1 MARTAAQQ
9 RRLHQRCRRW
19 AATTAAGVVSLVVLQ
34 GMAEAAPG
42 TAVWAARLRVEDL
55 RVAIE
60 PDPAQRVMLNLRFAT
75 ERATELQYMAS
86 RGTLGDAP
94 MVTANLKEHLAE
106 AQTGLARVSDR
117 SGHATPVPTQGVE
130 AVENQVKMLSQL
142 VTTNCATTAS
152 GDCSGLQSALTTSAT
167 MLTAL
172 APPAMSGPT
181 TLTTAAPPPAAAPPS
196 VPAPAG
202 AVPPAVTSGPPSVGA
217 GAPLPP
223 APVPTSGAH
232 PAPVPAG
239 GQASASSPAV
249 PTVTS
254 TGPAAPGTSPPPSV
268 PTLGSQPASTTTPAP
283 SPSPSTSPSPSPTR
297 SPSTSPSVSSGTGA
311 AGAAAES
318 PRQQWRRRSGDATPQ
333 AR

>member
-86 RGTLGDAP
+86 HGTLGDAP
-94 MVTANLKEHLAE
+94 MVTANLKEHLAK
-106 AQTGLARVSDR
+106 AQTGLAGVSDR

-172 APPAMSGPT
+172 APPATSGPT

-202 AVPPAVTSGPPSVGA
+202 AVPPAVTPGPPSVGA

-232 PAPVPAG
+232 PAPVPAD
-239 GQASASSPAV
+239 GQASASSPAG

-254 TGPAAPGTSPPPSV
+254 TGPADPGTPPPPSV
-268 PTLGSQPASTTTPAP
+268 PTLGSQPASTTTPSL
-283 SPSPSTSPSPSPTR
+283 SPSPTPTR

-318 PRQQWRRRSGDATPQ
+318 PPATVASPV
-333 AR
+333 R